1 MFALRIDITAVCLVI
16 SLILIGIGFI
26 LKMTDGLFWARFP
39 RDFIKDQENPDFE
52 REREVGMNF
61 SRWILRYV
69 PPVSLVLLVLLL
81 LKIVNVLS
89 SREIST
95 LF

>member
-1 MFALRIDITAVCLVI
+1 MARCLHCE
-16 SLILIGIGFI
+16 SILLLCVLLSIGIGFI

-89 SREIST
+89 S
-95 LF
+95 